1 MRKRFYV
8 LTRDLHL
15 YAGLFLSPFIL
26 VFAVSVFFLVHAPKQ
41 NRATSTRTRAM
52 SDVDVP
58 TDVERLSGREQVTSL
73 RRVLEQIGVEGE
85 VNFIRRVPKEHR
97 LIVPVLLPGRETIVD
112 LDVVRRT
119 ATISESSAGLSEAV
133 VYLHKMPGPHN
144 ANIRGNSFYIRV
156 WRWLADITTYGLLFL
171 TLSGVYLWTVLRAE
185 RRVGLALLCA
195 GGISFFGLVY
205 AISR

>member
-1 MRKRFYV
+1 MGKRFYV

-26 VFAVSVFFLVHAPKQ
+26 VFAVSVYFLVHAPQ
-41 NRATSTRTRAM
+41 ENRATAGRTRVA
-52 SDVDVP
+52 SDLHVP
-58 TDVERLSGREQVTSL
+58 TDLERLSGREQVASL

-85 VNFIRRVPKEHR
+85 VNFIRRLPKEHR
-97 LIVPVLLPGRETIVD
+97 LVVPVLLPGRETTVD

-119 ATISESSAGLSEAV
+119 ATISESSTGLSDAV

-144 ANIRGNSFYIRV
+144 VNIRGNSFYIRV

-185 RRVGLALLCA
+185 RRVGLALVCA

-205 AISR
+205 AIAR